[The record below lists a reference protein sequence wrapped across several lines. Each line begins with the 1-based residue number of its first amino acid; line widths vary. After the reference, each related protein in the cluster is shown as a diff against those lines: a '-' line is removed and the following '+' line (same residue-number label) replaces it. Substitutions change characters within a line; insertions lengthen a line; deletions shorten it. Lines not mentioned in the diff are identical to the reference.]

1 MDTPRSPLWLLLLVG
16 SHKLSDEDMSLNTE
30 HNTVSVLGS
39 SYLAPRMRQWQRIWV
54 QAVQDRV
61 SVTSVILKE
70 LRQIKMFGIESE
82 IGAKIQRLRE
92 SELRQS
98 KPYRSMIVGVNVL
111 SALSTAIAPAVTIA
125 VYAATQLKLGL
136 ETPSNDV
143 VFTSLSLISLLT
155 NPVVLLSVSWTRFTS
170 AIGCFE
176 RIHEFLQKDSRA
188 KEVLGG
194 GEWVAPDNFS
204 ATKLQPRLAQSQS
217 LVSMTECSFSLGP
230 GDPVILH
237 GITLNIQHASYTAV
251 SGPIGSGKSS
261 LLEAI
266 LGEMHLREGILSV
279 NSVKMAYCKQNPW
292 IFNGTLRENIIGES
306 QTNEKWLEEVLHACS
321 LDFETK
327 TLPLG
332 LETVAGSSG
341 AQLSGGQKQRVVNTP
356 MISPLKIV

>member
-1 MDTPRSPLWLLLLVG
+1 
-16 SHKLSDEDMSLNTE
+16 
-30 HNTVSVLGS
+30 
-39 SYLAPRMRQWQRIWV
+39 MRQWQRIWV

-61 SVTSVILKE
+61 SFTSVILKE
-70 LRQIKMFGIESE
+70 LRQIKMFGIESDV
-82 IGAKIQRLRE
+82 GLKIHRLRE

-111 SALSTAIAPAVTIA
+111 SAVSTAIAPAVTIA

-136 ETPSNDV
+136 ETPSSDV

-176 RIHEFLQKDSRA
+176 RIHEFLHKDSRA
-188 KEVLGG
+188 NEVLGD

-237 GITLNIQHASYTAV
+237 GITLNIQHASYAAV

-292 IFNGTLRENIIGES
+292 IFNGTLRANIIGES
-306 QTNEKWLEEVLHACS
+306 QTDEKWLEEVVHACS
-321 LDFETK
+321 LDFETN

-356 MISPLKIV
+356 MSSP

>member
-1 MDTPRSPLWLLLLVG
+1 
-16 SHKLSDEDMSLNTE
+16 
-30 HNTVSVLGS
+30 
-39 SYLAPRMRQWQRIWV
+39 MRQWQRIWV

-61 SVTSVILKE
+61 SFTSVILKE
-70 LRQIKMFGIESE
+70 LRQIIMFGIESDV
-82 IGAKIQRLRE
+82 GLKIHRLRE

-111 SALSTAIAPAVTIA
+111 SAVSTAIAPAVTIA
-125 VYAATQLKLGL
+125 VYTATQLKLGL

-155 NPVVLLSVSWTRFTS
+155 NPVALLSVSWTRFTS

-176 RIHEFLQKDSRA
+176 RIREFLHKDSRA
-188 KEVLGG
+188 NEVLGD

-237 GITLNIQHASYTAV
+237 GITLNIQDASYAAV
-251 SGPIGSGKSS
+251 SGPIGSRKSS

-266 LGEMHLREGILSV
+266 LGKMHLREGILSV
-279 NSVKMAYCKQNPW
+279 NSVKMAYCKQTPW
-292 IFNGTLRENIIGES
+292 IFNGTLRANIIGES
-306 QTNEKWLEEVLHACS
+306 QTDEKWLEEVLHAYS
-321 LDFETK
+321 LDFETNN
-327 TLPLG
+327 LPLG

-341 AQLSGGQKQRVVNTP
+341 AQLSEGQKQRVVNTP
-356 MISPLKIV
+356 MSSPRKFSSY